1 MSRSG
6 TLTYEAVHQ
15 TTQVGLGQSLCVGEG
30 FLIESFYYNAV
41 FSLNEYSNNYC
52 FGYLQEVL
60 IIILLKKDVMILNLI
75 SLSVKHHRIF

>member
-15 TTQVGLGQSLCVGEG
+15 TTQVGLGQSLCVGER
-30 FLIESFYYNAV
+30 FLIESCYYNAV
-41 FSLNEYSNNYC
+41 TSLNDYSNNYC

-60 IIILLKKDVMILNLI
+60 ITILLKKMLR
-75 SLSVKHHRIF
+75 S